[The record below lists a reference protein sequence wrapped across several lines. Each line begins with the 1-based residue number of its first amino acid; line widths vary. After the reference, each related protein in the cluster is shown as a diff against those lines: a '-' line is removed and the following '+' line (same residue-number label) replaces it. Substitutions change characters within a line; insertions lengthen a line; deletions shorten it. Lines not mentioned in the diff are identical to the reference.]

1 MATPNSGFR
10 SNDLELLAY
19 IDNLLQRRFEPLEGK
34 VVKLAS
40 DVEDLECRI
49 EASNTS
55 ITGPGRQIVVTP
67 GAAIAFASAAAAV
80 LIALILALS
89 GRADQIPSV
98 VSIPLPAEAP
108 ARGN

>member
-40 DVEDLECRI
+40 DVEDLQGGLK
-49 EASNTS
+49 ASNTS
-55 ITGPGRQIVVTP
+55 IAPPGRQIVITP
-67 GAAIAFASAAAAV
+67 GAAIVFASAAAAV

-98 VSIPLPAEAP
+98 VSIPRPAEAP
-108 ARGN
+108 AGAN